1 MKLVLAVILSFL
13 FITGSAF
20 AQSPPCMP
28 TDEFDK
34 MVSEKH
40 GESKAW
46 MGFPP
51 YSQGQERIL
60 ILYENEETLS
70 WTVVLYIIKD
80 NMSCYVASGENY
92 IHIESKEPLKKGT
105 NM

>member
-13 FITGSAF
+13 FITGSAS
-20 AQSPPCMP
+20 AQKPTCMP

-34 MVSEKH
+34 MVEQKY
-40 GESKAW
+40 GESKVW

-51 YSQGQERIL
+51 YSQEQERIL

-70 WTVVLYIIKD
+70 WTVVIYMVKEKV
-80 NMSCYVASGENY
+80 SCYVASGENY
-92 IHIESKEPLKKGT
+92 IHIEPKEPLKKGKEL
-105 NM
+105 